1 MFSTL
6 CLIRGCAVSN
16 SSEKLLEVRDL
27 KVSFDTRRG
36 EVRAVNGL
44 SFELAKG
51 ETLGIVGESGS
62 GKSVSMNAVMG
73 LLRDSNV
80 RISGEVYFNG
90 ENLLQKD
97 DAAMRTIRGKEIAM
111 VFQDP
116 MTALTPVYT
125 VGWHIVEQIRL
136 HTTLSKSEARARA
149 IEILDE
155 VGIPDPARRVD
166 QYPHEFSGGM
176 RQRAIIAM
184 ALALNPSL
192 LIADEPTT
200 ALDVTIQAQIL
211 DLLKHLQ
218 EQHNSSIIIITHD
231 MGVVSEIADEVLVMY
246 AGRPVE
252 RASKSELFASPKHP
266 YTQGLMNSV
275 PRLDRVRTERLE
287 AIPGQPASLLN
298 LPKGCSFSN
307 RCSKVFDACAEIPP
321 FISDSN
327 GHGSACFLTGATHE

>member
-6 CLIRGCAVSN
+6 FWIRGCDVSDT
-16 SSEKLLEVRDL
+16 LLEVKNL
-27 KVSFDTRRG
+27 HVTFETRRG
-36 EVRAVNGL
+36 LVRAVNDL
-44 SFELAKG
+44 SFSLKKG

-73 LLRDSNV
+73 LLRDSNST
-80 RISGEVYFNG
+80 ISGEVFFNG
-90 ENLLQKD
+90 EDLLKKSD
-97 DAAMRTIRGKEIAM
+97 DQMRTIRGKEISM

-136 HTTLSKSEARARA
+136 HTALSKEAARKRA

-155 VGIPDPARRVD
+155 VGIPDPGRRVD

-184 ALALNPSL
+184 ALSLNPSL

-211 DLLKHLQ
+211 DLLKRLQ
-218 EQHNSSIIIITHD
+218 KQHNSSIIIITHD

-252 RASKSELFASPKHP
+252 RASKKALFANPQHP

-275 PRLDRVRTERLE
+275 PRLDRDSSSRLE

-298 LPKGCSFSN
+298 LPQGCSFSN
-307 RCSKVFDACAEIPP
+307 RCSKVHEACSIRPE
-321 FISDSN
+321 FISDTS
-327 GHGSACFLTGATHE
+327 GHGAACFLVSERR

>member
-1 MFSTL
+1 M
-6 CLIRGCAVSN
+6 A
-16 SSEKLLEVRDL
+16 EKLLSVEDL
-27 KVSFDTRRG
+27 NVTFSTRRG
-36 EVRAVNGL
+36 LVKAVNHL
-44 SFELAKG
+44 SFSLGKG

-73 LLRDSNV
+73 LVRDSNV
-80 RISGEVYFNG
+80 SISGSVKFNG
-90 ENLLQKD
+90 IDLLTQSD
-97 DAAMRTIRGKEIAM
+97 DQMRAIRGKEIAM

-125 VGWHIVEQIRL
+125 VGWHIIEQIRL
-136 HTTLSKSEARARA
+136 HTTMSKEDAKKRA

-155 VGIPDPARRVD
+155 VGIPDAKRRVD

-211 DLLKHLQ
+211 DLLKQLQ
-218 EQHNSSIIIITHD
+218 KTHNSSIIIITHD

-246 AGRPVE
+246 AGRMVE
-252 RASKSELFASPKHP
+252 RATKESLFAKPQHP

-275 PRLDRVRTERLE
+275 PRLDRPRTDRLE
-287 AIPGQPASLLN
+287 AIPGLPASLLA
-298 LPKGCSFSN
+298 LPQGCAFST
-307 RCSKVFDACAEIPP
+307 RCSKVHAACTTEPA
-321 FISDSN
+321 FIADSN
-327 GHGSACFLTGATHE
+327 GYGKACHLEGSR

>member
-1 MFSTL
+1 MHNKN
-6 CLIRGCAVSN
+6 I
-16 SSEKLLEVRDL
+16 LEVKDL
-27 KVSFDTRRG
+27 HVSFDTRRG

-44 SFELAKG
+44 SFELEAGK
-51 ETLGIVGESGS
+51 TLGIVGESGS

-73 LLRDSNV
+73 LVRDSNV
-80 RISGEVYFNG
+80 KISGEVFFKG
-90 ENLLQKD
+90 EDLLKRSD
-97 DAAMRTIRGKEIAM
+97 DEMRKIRGKEIAM

-136 HTTLSKSEARARA
+136 HTQLSKKEARDRA

-155 VGIPDPARRVD
+155 VGIPDAKRRVD

-184 ALALNPSL
+184 ALSLNPAL

-211 DLLKHLQ
+211 DLLMRLQ

-252 RASKSELFASPKHP
+252 RATKQSLFANPQHP
-266 YTQGLMNSV
+266 YTQGLMSSV
-275 PRLDRVRTERLE
+275 PRLDRPRTDRLE

-298 LPKGCSFSN
+298 LPTGCAFSN
-307 RCSKVFDACAEIPP
+307 RCPKAHDACQVRPEFVVDAQ
-321 FISDSN
+321 
-327 GHGSACFLTGATHE
+327 GHGAACVLVGEKK

>member
-1 MFSTL
+1 ML
-6 CLIRGCAVSN
+6 DH
-16 SSEKLLEVRDL
+16 LLEVKNL
-27 KVSFDTRRG
+27 HVNFATSRG
-36 EVRAVNGL
+36 VVRAVDDL
-44 SFELAKG
+44 SFTLRTG

-62 GKSVSMNAVMG
+62 GKSVSMSAVMG
-73 LLRDSNV
+73 VIRDRNAT
-80 RISGEVYFNG
+80 ISGSVLFKG
-90 ENLLQKD
+90 EDLITKSD
-97 DAAMRTIRGKEIAM
+97 EEMRTIRGNEIAM

-136 HTTLSKSEARARA
+136 HTSMTKSQARDRA

-155 VGIPDPARRVD
+155 VGIPDAKRRVD

-184 ALALNPSL
+184 ALALNPKL

-211 DLLKHLQ
+211 DLLEKLKAQ
-218 EQHNSSIIIITHD
+218 YQSSIIIITHD

-246 AGRPVE
+246 AGKMVE
-252 RASKSELFASPKHP
+252 RNTKRDIFQNTRHP

-275 PRLDRVRTERLE
+275 PRIDRKRTTHLD

-298 LPKGCSFSN
+298 LPAGCAFSN
-307 RCSKVFDACAEIPP
+307 RCAKVHAACIEKPP
-321 FISDSN
+321 LVLNDL
-327 GHGSACFLTGATHE
+327 GYGSACFLELA

>member
-1 MFSTL
+1 MP
-6 CLIRGCAVSN
+6 N
-16 SSEKLLEVRDL
+16 NHLLEVKNL
-27 KVSFDTRRG
+27 SVSFATRRG
-36 EVRAVNGL
+36 IVRSVNEL
-44 SFELAKG
+44 SFTLDAGK
-51 ETLGIVGESGS
+51 TLGIVGESGS

-73 LLRDSNV
+73 LVRDSNV
-80 RISGEVYFNG
+80 SISGEVLFNG
-90 ENLLQKD
+90 VDLLQQSD
-97 DAAMRTIRGKEIAM
+97 EQMRKVRGKEIAM

-136 HTTLSKSEARARA
+136 HTQMTKEEAKARA

-155 VGIPDPARRVD
+155 VGIPDAKRRVD

-184 ALALNPSL
+184 ALALNPKL

-211 DLLKHLQ
+211 DLLERLQ
-218 EQHNSSIIIITHD
+218 ATHNSSIIIITHD

-246 AGRPVE
+246 AGRMVE
-252 RASKSELFASPKHP
+252 QATKDSLFSKPLHP

-275 PRLDRVRTERLE
+275 PRLDRPKSDSLE
-287 AIPGQPASLLN
+287 AIPGQPASLLH
-298 LPKGCSFSN
+298 LPSGCAFSN
-307 RCSKVFDACAEIPP
+307 RCSKVHDACSERPLFA
-321 FISDSN
+321 SDAT
-327 GHGSACFLTGATHE
+327 GHGAACFLTGSKAASEVKA

>member
-1 MFSTL
+1 V
-6 CLIRGCAVSN
+6 A
-16 SSEKLLEVRDL
+16 EKLLSVEDL
-27 KVSFDTRRG
+27 NVTFSTRRG
-36 EVRAVNGL
+36 LVKAVNHL
-44 SFELAKG
+44 SFSLGKG

-73 LLRDSNV
+73 LVRDSNV
-80 RISGEVYFNG
+80 SISGSVKFNG
-90 ENLLQKD
+90 IDLLTQSD
-97 DAAMRTIRGKEIAM
+97 DQMRAIRGKEIAM

-125 VGWHIVEQIRL
+125 VGWHIIEQIRL
-136 HTTLSKSEARARA
+136 HTTMSKEDAKKRA

-155 VGIPDPARRVD
+155 VGIPDAKRRVD

-211 DLLKHLQ
+211 DLLKQLQ
-218 EQHNSSIIIITHD
+218 KTHNSSIIIITHD

-246 AGRPVE
+246 AGRMVE
-252 RASKSELFASPKHP
+252 RATKESLFAKPQHP

-275 PRLDRVRTERLE
+275 PRLDRPRTDRLE
-287 AIPGQPASLLN
+287 AIPGLPASLLA
-298 LPKGCSFSN
+298 LPQGCAFST
-307 RCSKVFDACAEIPP
+307 RCSKVHAACTTEPA
-321 FISDSN
+321 FIADSN
-327 GHGSACFLTGATHE
+327 GYGKACHLEGSR

>member
-1 MFSTL
+1 
-6 CLIRGCAVSN
+6 V
-16 SSEKLLEVRDL
+16 SEKLLEVKDL
-27 KVSFDTRRG
+27 NVTFSTRRG
-36 EVRAVNGL
+36 LVKAVNHL
-44 SFELAKG
+44 SFSLGKG

-73 LLRDSNV
+73 LVRDSNV
-80 RISGEVYFNG
+80 NISGSVKFNG
-90 ENLLQKD
+90 TDLLTQSD
-97 DAAMRTIRGKEIAM
+97 EQMRAIRGKEIAM

-125 VGWHIVEQIRL
+125 VGWHIIEQIRL
-136 HTTLSKSEARARA
+136 HTEMSKEDAKKRA

-155 VGIPDPARRVD
+155 VGIPDAKRRVD

-184 ALALNPSL
+184 ALSLNPAL

-211 DLLKHLQ
+211 DLLKQLQ
-218 EQHNSSIIIITHD
+218 QTHNSSIIIITHD

-246 AGRPVE
+246 AGRMVE
-252 RASKSELFASPKHP
+252 RATKDALFAKPQHP

-275 PRLDRVRTERLE
+275 PRLDRPRTDRLE
-287 AIPGQPASLLN
+287 AIPGLPASLLA
-298 LPKGCSFSN
+298 LPQGCAFST
-307 RCSKVFDACAEIPP
+307 RCSKVHAACSNEPA
-321 FISDSN
+321 FVADSN
-327 GHGSACFLTGATHE
+327 GYGKACFLEGSR

>member
-1 MFSTL
+1 V
-6 CLIRGCAVSN
+6 A
-16 SSEKLLEVRDL
+16 EKLLEVKDL
-27 KVSFDTRRG
+27 NVTFSTRRG
-36 EVRAVNGL
+36 LVKAVNHL
-44 SFELAKG
+44 SFALGKG

-73 LLRDSNV
+73 LVRDSNV
-80 RISGEVYFNG
+80 NISGSVKFNG
-90 ENLLQKD
+90 IDLLTQSD
-97 DAAMRTIRGKEIAM
+97 EQMRAIRGKEIAM

-125 VGWHIVEQIRL
+125 VGWHIIEQIRL
-136 HTTLSKSEARARA
+136 HTEMSKEDAKKRA

-155 VGIPDPARRVD
+155 VGIPDAKRRVD

-184 ALALNPSL
+184 ALSLNPAL

-211 DLLKHLQ
+211 DLLKQLQ
-218 EQHNSSIIIITHD
+218 QTHNSSIIIITHD

-246 AGRPVE
+246 AGRMVE
-252 RASKSELFASPKHP
+252 RATKDALFAKPQHP

-275 PRLDRVRTERLE
+275 PRLDRPRTDRLE
-287 AIPGQPASLLN
+287 AIPGLPASLLA
-298 LPKGCSFSN
+298 LPQGCAFST
-307 RCSKVFDACAEIPP
+307 RCSKVHAACIKEPA
-321 FISDSN
+321 FIADSN
-327 GHGSACFLTGATHE
+327 GYGKACFLEGSR

>member
-1 MFSTL
+1 M
-6 CLIRGCAVSN
+6 
-16 SSEKLLEVRDL
+16 SEKLLEVKNL
-27 KVSFDTRRG
+27 HVTFETRRG
-36 EVRAVNGL
+36 DVRAVNDL
-44 SFELAKG
+44 SFSLNKG
-51 ETLGIVGESGS
+51 QTLGIVGESGS

-73 LLRDSNV
+73 LLRDANAK
-80 RISGEVYFNG
+80 ISGEVFFNG
-90 ENLLQKD
+90 TDLLKRD
-97 DAAMRTIRGKEIAM
+97 DESMRAIRGKDIAM

-136 HTTLSKSEARARA
+136 HTSLTKKEARERA

-155 VGIPDPARRVD
+155 VGIPDAKSRIDR
-166 QYPHEFSGGM
+166 YPHEFSGGM

-211 DLLKHLQ
+211 DLLKRLQ
-218 EQHNSSIIIITHD
+218 AQHNSSIIIITHD

-252 RASKSELFASPKHP
+252 RASKEALFANPRHP

-275 PRLDRVRTERLE
+275 PRIDRPSTERLQ
-287 AIPGQPASLLN
+287 AIPGQPASLLH
-298 LPKGCSFSN
+298 LPEGCAFSN
-307 RCSKVFDACAEIPP
+307 RCSKAFDACNKLPTFKIDA
-321 FISDSN
+321 D
-327 GHGSACFLTGATHE
+327 GHGAACFLVGERP

>member
-1 MFSTL
+1 M
-6 CLIRGCAVSN
+6 
-16 SSEKLLEVRDL
+16 SEKLLEVKNL
-27 KVSFDTRRG
+27 HVTFETRRG
-36 EVRAVNGL
+36 DVRAVNDL
-44 SFELAKG
+44 SFTLNKG

-73 LLRDSNV
+73 LLRDANAK
-80 RISGEVYFNG
+80 ISGEVFFNG
-90 ENLLQKD
+90 KDLLKQND
-97 DAAMRTIRGKEIAM
+97 ESMRAIRGKDIAM

-136 HTTLSKSEARARA
+136 HTTMSKQEARARA

-155 VGIPDPARRVD
+155 VGIPDAKSRVD
-166 QYPHEFSGGM
+166 RYPHEFSGGM

-211 DLLKHLQ
+211 DLLKRLQ
-218 EQHNSSIIIITHD
+218 AQHNSSIIIITHD

-252 RASKSELFASPKHP
+252 RASKQALFANPRHP

-275 PRLDRVRTERLE
+275 PRIDRSSSERLQ
-287 AIPGQPASLLN
+287 AIPGQPASLLH
-298 LPKGCSFSN
+298 LPEGCAFSN
-307 RCSKVFDACAEIPP
+307 RCAFAFDACKQLPVFNTDA
-321 FISDSN
+321 D
-327 GHGSACFLTGATHE
+327 GHGAACFLEGNRA

>member
-1 MFSTL
+1 ML
-6 CLIRGCAVSN
+6 DH
-16 SSEKLLEVRDL
+16 LLEVKNL
-27 KVSFDTRRG
+27 HVNFATSRG
-36 EVRAVNGL
+36 VVRAVDDL
-44 SFELAKG
+44 SFTLRTG

-62 GKSVSMNAVMG
+62 GKSVSMSAVMG
-73 LLRDSNV
+73 LIRDRNAT
-80 RISGEVYFNG
+80 ISGSVLFKG
-90 ENLLQKD
+90 EDLITKSD
-97 DAAMRTIRGKEIAM
+97 EEMRTIRGNEIAM

-136 HTTLSKSEARARA
+136 HTPMTKSQARERA

-155 VGIPDPARRVD
+155 VGIPDAKRRVD

-184 ALALNPSL
+184 ALALNPKL

-211 DLLKHLQ
+211 DLLEKLKAQ
-218 EQHNSSIIIITHD
+218 YQSSIIIITHD

-246 AGRPVE
+246 AGKMVE
-252 RASKSELFASPKHP
+252 RNTTRDIFQNPRHP

-275 PRLDRVRTERLE
+275 PRIDRKRTTHLD

-298 LPKGCSFSN
+298 LPSGCAFSN
-307 RCSKVFDACAEIPP
+307 RCAKVHAACNEKPP
-321 FISDSN
+321 LVLNDL
-327 GHGSACFLTGATHE
+327 GYGSACFLELA

>member
-1 MFSTL
+1 
-6 CLIRGCAVSN
+6 
-16 SSEKLLEVRDL
+16 
-27 KVSFDTRRG
+27 
-36 EVRAVNGL
+36 
-44 SFELAKG
+44 
-51 ETLGIVGESGS
+51 
-62 GKSVSMNAVMG
+62 
-73 LLRDSNV
+73 
-80 RISGEVYFNG
+80 
-90 ENLLQKD
+90 
-97 DAAMRTIRGKEIAM
+97 MRQIRGKEIAM

-136 HTTLSKSEARARA
+136 HTQLSNKEARDRA

-155 VGIPDPARRVD
+155 VGIPDAKRRVD

-184 ALALNPSL
+184 ALSLNPAL

-211 DLLKHLQ
+211 DLLMRLQ

-252 RASKSELFASPKHP
+252 RATKQALFANPQHP
-266 YTQGLMNSV
+266 YTQGLMSSV
-275 PRLDRVRTERLE
+275 PRLDRPRTDRLE
-287 AIPGQPASLLN
+287 AIPGQPASLLH
-298 LPKGCSFSN
+298 LPRGCAFSN
-307 RCSKVFDACAEIPP
+307 RCPKAHDACQVRPEFVVDAQ
-321 FISDSN
+321 
-327 GHGSACFLTGATHE
+327 GHGAACVLVGEKK

>member
-1 MFSTL
+1 M
-6 CLIRGCAVSN
+6 A
-16 SSEKLLEVRDL
+16 ELLNVKNL
-27 KVSFDTRRG
+27 SVSFKTRRG
-36 EVRAVNGL
+36 IVRSVNDL
-44 SFELAKG
+44 SFSLEAGK
-51 ETLGIVGESGS
+51 TLGIVGESGS

-73 LLRDSNV
+73 LVRDSNV
-80 RISGEVYFNG
+80 TISGEVLFNG
-90 ENLLQKD
+90 VDLLKQSD
-97 DAAMRTIRGKEIAM
+97 EEMRKIRGKEIAM

-125 VGWHIVEQIRL
+125 VGWHIIEQIRL
-136 HTTLSKSEARARA
+136 HTEMSKEEAKKRA

-184 ALALNPSL
+184 ALALNPKL

-211 DLLKHLQ
+211 DLLKRLQ
-218 EQHNSSIIIITHD
+218 KVHNSSIILITHD

-246 AGRPVE
+246 AGRMVE
-252 RASKSELFASPKHP
+252 RASKDSLFGNPLHP

-275 PRLDRVRTERLE
+275 PRLDRPKTERLE
-287 AIPGQPASLLN
+287 AIPGQPASLLH
-298 LPKGCSFSN
+298 LPQGCAFSN
-307 RCSKVFDACAEIPP
+307 RCSKVHEACASRPIFSFQE
-321 FISDSN
+321 S
-327 GHGSACFLTGATHE
+327 GHGAACFLAGSAAAIEEKS

>member
-1 MFSTL
+1 
-6 CLIRGCAVSN
+6 V
-16 SSEKLLEVRDL
+16 SEKLLEVKNL
-27 KVSFDTRRG
+27 HVTFETRRG
-36 EVRAVNGL
+36 DVRAVNDL
-44 SFELAKG
+44 SFSLNKG
-51 ETLGIVGESGS
+51 QTLGIVGESGS

-73 LLRDSNV
+73 LLRDANAK
-80 RISGEVYFNG
+80 ISGEVFFNG
-90 ENLLQKD
+90 TDLLKRD
-97 DAAMRTIRGKEIAM
+97 DESMRAIRGKDIAM

-136 HTTLSKSEARARA
+136 HTSLTKKEARERA

-155 VGIPDPARRVD
+155 VGIPDAKSRIDR
-166 QYPHEFSGGM
+166 YPHEFSGGM

-211 DLLKHLQ
+211 DLLKRLQ
-218 EQHNSSIIIITHD
+218 AQHNSSIIIITHD

-252 RASKSELFASPKHP
+252 RASKEALFANPRHP

-275 PRLDRVRTERLE
+275 PRIDRPSTERLQ
-287 AIPGQPASLLN
+287 AIPGQPASLLH
-298 LPKGCSFSN
+298 LPEGCAFSN
-307 RCSKVFDACAEIPP
+307 RCAKAFDACNKLPTFKIDA
-321 FISDSN
+321 D
-327 GHGSACFLTGATHE
+327 GHGAACFLVGERP

>member
-1 MFSTL
+1 M
-6 CLIRGCAVSN
+6 
-16 SSEKLLEVRDL
+16 SEKLLEVKDL
-27 KVSFDTRRG
+27 NVAFSTRRG
-36 EVRAVNGL
+36 LVKAVNHL
-44 SFELAKG
+44 SFSLGKG

-73 LLRDSNV
+73 LVRDSNV
-80 RISGEVYFNG
+80 NISGSVKFNG
-90 ENLLQKD
+90 IDLLTQSD
-97 DAAMRTIRGKEIAM
+97 EQMRAIRGKEIAM

-125 VGWHIVEQIRL
+125 VGWHIIEQIRL
-136 HTTLSKSEARARA
+136 HTEMSKEDAKKRA

-155 VGIPDPARRVD
+155 VGIPDAKRRVD

-184 ALALNPSL
+184 ALSLNPAL

-211 DLLKHLQ
+211 DLLKQLQ
-218 EQHNSSIIIITHD
+218 QTHNSSIIIITHD

-246 AGRPVE
+246 AGRMVE
-252 RASKSELFASPKHP
+252 RATKDALFAKPKHP

-275 PRLDRVRTERLE
+275 PRLDRLRTDRLE
-287 AIPGQPASLLN
+287 AIPGLPASLLA
-298 LPKGCSFSN
+298 LPLGCAFST
-307 RCSKVFDACAEIPP
+307 RCSKVHAACSNEPA
-321 FISDSN
+321 FIADSN
-327 GHGSACFLTGATHE
+327 GYGKACFLEGSR

>member
-1 MFSTL
+1 M
-6 CLIRGCAVSN
+6 
-16 SSEKLLEVRDL
+16 SEKLLDVKDL
-27 KVSFDTRRG
+27 NVTFSTRRG
-36 EVRAVNGL
+36 LVKAVNHL
-44 SFELAKG
+44 SFSLGKG

-73 LLRDSNV
+73 LVRDSNV
-80 RISGEVYFNG
+80 NISGSVKFNG
-90 ENLLQKD
+90 IDLLTQSD
-97 DAAMRTIRGKEIAM
+97 EQMRAIRGKEIAM

-125 VGWHIVEQIRL
+125 VGWHIIEQIRL
-136 HTTLSKSEARARA
+136 HTEMSKEDAKKRA

-155 VGIPDPARRVD
+155 VGIPDAKRRVD

-184 ALALNPSL
+184 ALSLNPAL

-211 DLLKHLQ
+211 DLLKQLQ
-218 EQHNSSIIIITHD
+218 QTHNSSIILITHD

-246 AGRPVE
+246 AGRMVE
-252 RASKSELFASPKHP
+252 RATKDALFAKPQHP

-275 PRLDRVRTERLE
+275 PRLDRPRTDRLE
-287 AIPGQPASLLN
+287 AIPGLPASLLA
-298 LPKGCSFSN
+298 LPQGCAFST
-307 RCSKVFDACAEIPP
+307 RCTKVHAACSNEPA
-321 FISDSN
+321 FVADSN
-327 GHGSACFLTGATHE
+327 GYGKACFLEGSR

>member
-1 MFSTL
+1 M
-6 CLIRGCAVSN
+6 A
-16 SSEKLLEVRDL
+16 EKLLEVKDL
-27 KVSFDTRRG
+27 NVTFSTRRG
-36 EVRAVNGL
+36 LVKAVNHL
-44 SFELAKG
+44 SFALGKG

-73 LLRDSNV
+73 LVRDSNV
-80 RISGEVYFNG
+80 NISGSVKFNG
-90 ENLLQKD
+90 IDLLTQSD
-97 DAAMRTIRGKEIAM
+97 EQMRAIRGKEIAM

-125 VGWHIVEQIRL
+125 VGWHIIEQIRL
-136 HTTLSKSEARARA
+136 HTEMSKEDAKKRA

-155 VGIPDPARRVD
+155 VGIPDAKRRVD

-184 ALALNPSL
+184 ALSLNPAL

-211 DLLKHLQ
+211 DLLKQLQ
-218 EQHNSSIIIITHD
+218 QTHNSSIILITHD

-246 AGRPVE
+246 AGRMVE
-252 RASKSELFASPKHP
+252 RATKDALFAKPQHP

-275 PRLDRVRTERLE
+275 PRLDRPRTDRLE
-287 AIPGQPASLLN
+287 AIPGLPASLLA
-298 LPKGCSFSN
+298 LPQGCAFST
-307 RCSKVFDACAEIPP
+307 RCTKVHAACSNEPA
-321 FISDSN
+321 FVADSN
-327 GHGSACFLTGATHE
+327 GYGKACFLEGSR

>member
-1 MFSTL
+1 V
-6 CLIRGCAVSN
+6 A
-16 SSEKLLEVRDL
+16 EKLLEVKDL
-27 KVSFDTRRG
+27 NVTFSTRRG
-36 EVRAVNGL
+36 LVKAVNHL
-44 SFELAKG
+44 SFALGKG

-73 LLRDSNV
+73 LVRDSNV
-80 RISGEVYFNG
+80 NISGSVKFNG
-90 ENLLQKD
+90 IDLLTQSD
-97 DAAMRTIRGKEIAM
+97 EQMRAIRGKEIAM

-125 VGWHIVEQIRL
+125 VGWHIIEQIRL
-136 HTTLSKSEARARA
+136 HTEMSKEDAKKRA

-155 VGIPDPARRVD
+155 VGIPDAKRRVD

-184 ALALNPSL
+184 ALSLNPAL

-211 DLLKHLQ
+211 DLLKQLQ
-218 EQHNSSIIIITHD
+218 QTHNSSIILITHD

-246 AGRPVE
+246 AGRMVE
-252 RASKSELFASPKHP
+252 RATKDALFAKPQHP

-275 PRLDRVRTERLE
+275 PRLDRPRTDRLE
-287 AIPGQPASLLN
+287 AIPGLPASLLA
-298 LPKGCSFSN
+298 LPQGCAFST
-307 RCSKVFDACAEIPP
+307 RCTKVHAACSNEPA
-321 FISDSN
+321 FVADSN
-327 GHGSACFLTGATHE
+327 GYGKACFLEGSR

>member
-1 MFSTL
+1 M
-6 CLIRGCAVSN
+6 
-16 SSEKLLEVRDL
+16 SEKLLEVKNL
-27 KVSFDTRRG
+27 HVTFETRRG
-36 EVRAVNGL
+36 DVRAVNDL
-44 SFELAKG
+44 SFSLNKG
-51 ETLGIVGESGS
+51 QTLGIVGESGS

-73 LLRDSNV
+73 LLRDANAK
-80 RISGEVYFNG
+80 ISGEVFFNG
-90 ENLLQKD
+90 TDLLKRD
-97 DAAMRTIRGKEIAM
+97 DESMRAIRGKDIAM

-136 HTTLSKSEARARA
+136 HTSLTKKEARERA

-155 VGIPDPARRVD
+155 VGIPDAKSRIDR
-166 QYPHEFSGGM
+166 YPHEFSGGM

-211 DLLKHLQ
+211 DLLKRLQ
-218 EQHNSSIIIITHD
+218 AQHNSSIIIITHD

-252 RASKSELFASPKHP
+252 RASKEALFANPRHP

-275 PRLDRVRTERLE
+275 PRIDRPSTERLQ
-287 AIPGQPASLLN
+287 AIPGQPASLLH
-298 LPKGCSFSN
+298 LPEGCAFSN
-307 RCSKVFDACAEIPP
+307 RCSKAFDACNKLPTFKIDA
-321 FISDSN
+321 D
-327 GHGSACFLTGATHE
+327 GHGAACFLVGESL

>member
-1 MFSTL
+1 M
-6 CLIRGCAVSN
+6 
-16 SSEKLLEVRDL
+16 SEKLLEVKNL
-27 KVSFDTRRG
+27 HVTFETRRG
-36 EVRAVNGL
+36 DVRAVNDL
-44 SFELAKG
+44 SFSLNKG
-51 ETLGIVGESGS
+51 QTLGIVGESGS

-73 LLRDSNV
+73 LLRDANAK
-80 RISGEVYFNG
+80 ISGEVFFNG
-90 ENLLQKD
+90 TDLLKRD
-97 DAAMRTIRGKEIAM
+97 DESMRAIRGKDIAM

-136 HTTLSKSEARARA
+136 HTSLTKKEARERA

-155 VGIPDPARRVD
+155 VGIPDAKSRIDR
-166 QYPHEFSGGM
+166 YPHEFSGGM

-211 DLLKHLQ
+211 DLLKRLQ
-218 EQHNSSIIIITHD
+218 AQHNSSIIIITHD

-252 RASKSELFASPKHP
+252 RASKEALFANPRHP

-275 PRLDRVRTERLE
+275 PRIDRPSTERLQ
-287 AIPGQPASLLN
+287 AIPGQPASLLH
-298 LPKGCSFSN
+298 LPEGCAFSN
-307 RCSKVFDACAEIPP
+307 RCSKAFDACNKLPTFKIEA
-321 FISDSN
+321 D
-327 GHGSACFLTGATHE
+327 GHGAACFLVGESL

>member
-1 MFSTL
+1 ML
-6 CLIRGCAVSN
+6 DN
-16 SSEKLLEVRDL
+16 LLEVKNLHVDFAT
-27 KVSFDTRRG
+27 SRG
-36 EVRAVNGL
+36 IVRAVDDL
-44 SFELAKG
+44 SFTLRTG

-62 GKSVSMNAVMG
+62 GKSVSMSAVMG
-73 LLRDSNV
+73 LIRDRNAT
-80 RISGEVYFNG
+80 ISGTVLFKGADLITKSDE
-90 ENLLQKD
+90 Q
-97 DAAMRTIRGKEIAM
+97 MRTIRGNEIAM

-136 HTTLSKSEARARA
+136 HTSMSKSQARQRA

-155 VGIPDPARRVD
+155 VGIPDAKRRVD

-184 ALALNPSL
+184 ALALNPKL

-211 DLLKHLQ
+211 DLLEKLKAQ
-218 EQHNSSIIIITHD
+218 YQSSIIIITHD

-246 AGRPVE
+246 AGKMVE
-252 RASKSELFASPKHP
+252 RNTKRDIFRNPRHP

-275 PRLDRVRTERLE
+275 PRIDRKRTTHLD

-298 LPKGCSFSN
+298 LPVGCSFSN
-307 RCSKVFDACAEIPP
+307 RCAKVHAACSEKPP
-321 FISDSN
+321 LVLNDL
-327 GHGSACFLTGATHE
+327 GYGAACFLELA